1 MTEQLLSD
9 KTISS
14 RLTKRCEAAVKAAL
28 LNAVTNGNLI
38 FSFGCTLGAEAEPV
52 YCEKNTKNRFSA
64 DQYIG

>member
-14 RLTKRCEAAVKAAL
+14 RLAKRCEAAVKAAL

-38 FSFGCTLGAEAEPV
+38 FSFECALGAEIDSLF
-52 YCEKNTKNRFSA
+52 YQKN
-64 DQYIG
+64 D